1 MEAKPLPKTGDQTS
15 PWILWAGLSLV
26 GLGLV
31 LVFTKRRRKQS

>member
-1 MEAKPLPKTGDQTS
+1 S